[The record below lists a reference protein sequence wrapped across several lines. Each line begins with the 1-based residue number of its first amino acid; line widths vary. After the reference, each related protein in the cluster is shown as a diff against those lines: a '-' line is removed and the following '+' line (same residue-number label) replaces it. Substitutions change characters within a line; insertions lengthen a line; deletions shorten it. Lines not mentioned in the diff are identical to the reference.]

1 MEVPAT
7 VRQALGKCA
16 TSIALRDV
24 DKADPDQLLR
34 MVLLSDGCHKLQ
46 VIYRSCDLLDLETLN
61 THLRHSYTLLPAAEQ
76 QRLCGRLGLSE
87 LSELPALPAL
97 TGWRTVIDSAVDAGS
112 AVALMLQNPHLAMVM
127 PAHEF
132 MDLCGEAGRLNCA
145 VAVAPL
151 AEAIADHGND
161 REQVHFAIKRFTSLR
176 IRQRLEDTLELP
188 PLPETAR
195 RIIRLR
201 TDPNSVMADLV
212 DIVESDPSLAAQI
225 ISWASSSFYAAP
237 GRVNSVHDAISRVL
251 GFDMVMNL
259 AMGLSL
265 GRVLRPPTRGIRG
278 YEDYWQQ
285 SAWLANGAGLLASL
299 ITGAGRPVFGLAY
312 LAGLLHNFGTLVLA
326 HVFPPHFSLLCHAQE
341 VNPGLDSSIVER
353 HLLGITGGQIAA
365 QLMENWSMPE
375 EVTSAVRQHKNP
387 AAAGEHQVYS
397 QVLWLARQLL
407 TERGIGLGVGEP
419 ITPSI
424 YRQLGL
430 DPKRVHERFDQL
442 ITNRDSVLEMAS
454 MLTPR

>member
-7 VRQALGKCA
+7 VRQALGECA
-16 TSIALRDV
+16 NSIALRDV
-24 DKADPDQLLR
+24 DKTDPDQLLR

-61 THLRHSYTLLPAAEQ
+61 AQLGHSYALLPAAEQ
-76 QRLCGRLGLSE
+76 QRLCSRLGLA
-87 LSELPALPAL
+87 ELPALPAL
-97 TGWRTVIDSAVDAGS
+97 TGWRTVIDSAVDAGA
-112 AVALMLQNPHLAMVM
+112 AVALVLQNPHLAMVM
-127 PAHEF
+127 PADDF
-132 MDLCGEAGRLNCA
+132 MTLCREADRLSCA

-151 AEAIADHGND
+151 AEAVADNGND

-212 DIVESDPSLAAQI
+212 DIVESDPSLAAQV

-237 GRVNSVHDAISRVL
+237 GQVSSVHDAISRVL

-265 GRVLRPPTRGIRG
+265 GRVLRPPTHGVRG
-278 YEDYWQQ
+278 YLDYWQQ
-285 SAWLANGAGLLASL
+285 SAWLAHGAGLLVSL
-299 ITGAGRPVFGLAY
+299 ITGAQRPVFGLAY

-326 HVFPPHFSLLCHAQE
+326 HVFPPHFSLLCRAQE

-353 HLLGITGGQIAA
+353 YLLGITGGQIAA
-365 QLMENWSMPE
+365 QLMENWSMPA
-375 EVTSAVRQHKNP
+375 EVVSAIRQQKNP
-387 AAAGEHQVYS
+387 DVSGEHAAYS
-397 QVLWLARQLL
+397 QVIWLTRQLL
-407 TERGIGLGVGEP
+407 IERGVELGVGEP
-419 ITPSI
+419 INPGL

-430 DPKRVHERFDQL
+430 DAKLVNERFDQL
-442 ITNRDSVLEMAS
+442 VANRDHVLEMAS
-454 MLTPR
+454 MLTP

>member
-7 VRQALGKCA
+7 VRQALGECA

-61 THLRHSYTLLPAAEQ
+61 TQLGYSYALLPPAEQ
-76 QRLCGRLGLSE
+76 QRLCGRLGLA
-87 LSELPALPAL
+87 ELPALPAL
-97 TGWRTVIDSAVDAGS
+97 TGWHTVIDSAVDACS
-112 AVALMLQNPHLAMVM
+112 AVALVLQDPHVAMVM
-127 PAHEF
+127 PANDF
-132 MDLCGEAGRLNCA
+132 INLCGEADRLGCA

-151 AEAIADHGND
+151 AEAVADHGND
-161 REQVHFAIKRFTSLR
+161 RDQVHFAIKRFTSLR

-201 TDPNSVMADLV
+201 TDPNSVLADLV
-212 DIVESDPSLAAQI
+212 DIVESDPSLAAQV

-265 GRVLRPPTRGIRG
+265 GRVLRPPAHGIRG
-278 YEDYWQQ
+278 YLDYWQQ
-285 SAWLANGAGLLASL
+285 AAWLAHGAGLLASL
-299 ITGAGRPVFGLAY
+299 ITGAERPVFGLAY

-326 HVFPPHFSLLCHAQE
+326 HLFPPHFSLLCRAQE

-353 HLLGITGGQIAA
+353 HLLGITSGQIAA
-365 QLMENWSMPE
+365 QLMENWSMPA
-375 EVTSAVRQHKNP
+375 EVTSAIRQHKNF
-387 AAAGEHQVYS
+387 AAAGKHQVYS

-407 TERGIGLGVGEP
+407 IERGVELGVGEP
-419 ITPSI
+419 IPPGI

-430 DPKRVHERFDQL
+430 DAKRVNERFDQL
-442 ITNRDSVLEMAS
+442 IANRDSVLEMVS
-454 MLTPR
+454 MLTP